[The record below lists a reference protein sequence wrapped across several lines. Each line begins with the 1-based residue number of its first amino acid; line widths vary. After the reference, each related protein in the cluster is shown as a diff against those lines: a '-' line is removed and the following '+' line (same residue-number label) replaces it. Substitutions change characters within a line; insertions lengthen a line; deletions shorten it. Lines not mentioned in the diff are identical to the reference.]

1 LGLTLLHQLIA
12 NPRFGSG
19 LKGKFQYKFLD
30 STLYLQPMAVMGRRR
45 SILQLHK
52 ATPLV
57 TRLKR
62 QRNNMS
68 NLLKDIYSV
77 PFYDKFSNIL
87 EDVLPNFNKHNFTSA
102 IFTDNWG
109 SKELKQ
115 RMRHT
120 SLVLHQFLP
129 ADFTKTSRIFEILI
143 SRIQQNPFTQSSL
156 EFMFFP
162 DYIEIY
168 GIEDFET
175 SVKTIEF
182 VTQFTSCE
190 FAVRPFIIKYGE
202 RMLQQMY
209 QWSLHENHHVRRLAS
224 EGSRPRLPWAMALPE
239 LKRNPKPI
247 LPLLDNLKNDVSEY
261 VRRSVANNLNDIAKD
276 NPDIVIQIAK
286 QWKGKSKETEAIIKH
301 GCRTLL
307 KQGNSDILKFFGLA
321 DNPKVQLIDFKIR
334 KKSICIGENLAFSFS
349 LQNNDK
355 KTQFI
360 RLEYAVYYLRKNG
373 QLSKK
378 VFKISERQL
387 NPGEIIE
394 IQRKQS
400 FKIITTRQFYIG
412 QQKLGIIIN
421 GQERDIDKFELTE

>member
-1 LGLTLLHQLIA
+1 
-12 NPRFGSG
+12 
-19 LKGKFQYKFLD
+19 
-30 STLYLQPMAVMGRRR
+30 
-45 SILQLHK
+45 
-52 ATPLV
+52 
-57 TRLKR
+57 
-62 QRNNMS
+62 MS
-68 NLLKDIYSV
+68 NLLKDIYSI
-77 PFYDKFSNIL
+77 PFYDKFSDIL
-87 EDVLPNFNKHNFTSA
+87 GEVIANFDKQKFTSD
-102 IFTDNWG
+102 IFTDNWD

-115 RMRHT
+115 RMKHT
-120 SLVLHQFLP
+120 SCVLHQFLP
-129 ADFTKTSRIFEILI
+129 DDFTQTPKVFEEII
-143 SRIQQNPFTQSSL
+143 SKIKGKPFTKSSF

-162 DYIEIY
+162 DYIENY
-168 GIEDFET
+168 GIDDFET

-247 LPLLDNLKNDVSEY
+247 LPLLENLKNDASEY

-276 NPDIVIQIAK
+276 NPDLVIQIAK

-321 DNPKVQLIDFKIR
+321 DNPKVELINFKI
-334 KKSICIGENLAFSFS
+334 KTNAICVGENLEFSFS
-349 LQNNDK
+349 LQNNDE

-360 RLEYAVYYLRKNG
+360 RLEYAIYYLRKNG
-373 QLSKK
+373 QLSRK

-387 NPGEIIE
+387 NSSQTIE
-394 IQRKQS
+394 IHRRQS

-412 QQKLGIIIN
+412 QQKLSIIVN
-421 GQERDIDKFELTE
+421 GQEREIDNFELTE

>member
-1 LGLTLLHQLIA
+1 
-12 NPRFGSG
+12 
-19 LKGKFQYKFLD
+19 
-30 STLYLQPMAVMGRRR
+30 
-45 SILQLHK
+45 
-52 ATPLV
+52 
-57 TRLKR
+57 
-62 QRNNMS
+62 MS
-68 NLLKDIYSV
+68 NLLKDIYSIS
-77 PFYDKFSNIL
+77 FYDEFSDRL
-87 EDVLPNFNKHNFTSA
+87 EEVIPNFDKQKFRFE
-102 IFTDNWG
+102 IFTENWD

-115 RMRHT
+115 RMQHT

-129 ADFTKTSRIFEILI
+129 NDFTKTPEII
-143 SRIQQNPFTQSSL
+143 EKIIEKIKQKPFTKSSL

-162 DYIEIY
+162 DYIENY
-168 GIEDFET
+168 GINDFET
-175 SVKTIEF
+175 SVKTIEY

-202 RMLQQMY
+202 SMLQQMY
-209 QWSLHENHHVRRLAS
+209 EWSLHENHHVRRLAS

-247 LPLLDNLKNDVSEY
+247 LPLLENLKNDPSEY

-307 KQGNSDILKFFGLA
+307 KQGNAEILEFFGLA
-321 DNPKVQLIDFKIR
+321 DNPKVALFNFKI
-334 KKSICIGENLAFSFS
+334 KTKEICIGENLEFSFS
-349 LQNNDK
+349 IQNNDE

-360 RLEYAVYYLRKNG
+360 RLEYAIYYLRKNG

-387 NPGEIIE
+387 NPSEIIE
-394 IQRKQS
+394 IHRRQS
-400 FKIITTRQFYIG
+400 FKMITTRQFYIG
-412 QQKLGIIIN
+412 QQKLSIIVN
-421 GQERDIDKFELTE
+421 GQEREMDTFELAE

>member
-1 LGLTLLHQLIA
+1 
-12 NPRFGSG
+12 
-19 LKGKFQYKFLD
+19 
-30 STLYLQPMAVMGRRR
+30 
-45 SILQLHK
+45 
-52 ATPLV
+52 
-57 TRLKR
+57 
-62 QRNNMS
+62 MS
-68 NLLKDIYSV
+68 NLLKDIYSIH
-77 PFYDKFSNIL
+77 FYDKFS
-87 EDVLPNFNKHNFTSA
+87 DVLGEVIANFDKQKFTA
-102 IFTDNWG
+102 DIFTDNWD

-115 RMRHT
+115 RMKHT
-120 SLVLHQFLP
+120 SCVLHQFLP
-129 ADFTKTSRIFEILI
+129 DDFTQTPKVFAEII
-143 SRIQQNPFTQSSL
+143 SKIKEKPFTKSSF

-162 DYIEIY
+162 DYIENY
-168 GIEDFET
+168 GIDDFET

-247 LPLLDNLKNDVSEY
+247 LPLLENLKNDASEY

-276 NPDIVIQIAK
+276 NPDLVIQIAK

-321 DNPKVQLIDFKIR
+321 DNPKVELINFKI
-334 KKSICIGENLAFSFS
+334 KTNAICVGENLEFSFS
-349 LQNNDK
+349 LQNNDE

-360 RLEYAVYYLRKNG
+360 RLEYAIYYLRKNG
-373 QLSKK
+373 QLSRK

-387 NPGEIIE
+387 NPSQTIE
-394 IQRKQS
+394 IHRRQS

-412 QQKLGIIIN
+412 QQKLSIIVN
-421 GQERDIDKFELTE
+421 GQEREIDNFELTE